1 MSGAQKTKNIY
12 VNGLGETIIYVLI
25 NKLWR
30 FRNVAIGGEFDSR
43 VQRIARVYLY
53 GLRELV
59 SRKGPDVKYS
69 ERRLL
74 GINDE
79 TYDIT

>member
-1 MSGAQKTKNIY
+1 M
-12 VNGLGETIIYVLI
+12 
-25 NKLWR
+25 
-30 FRNVAIGGEFDSR
+30 AISGEFDSR
-43 VQRIARVYLY
+43 VQRIARVYHY

-69 ERRLL
+69 EYRLL